1 MNLWHFCCL
10 FRRTNTGC
18 APLLHYLILSP
29 KIQSA
34 MTGLVRYVVLWSLC
48 CLLVPLSFWLF
59 DSLYLKLAQ
68 TSKESSL
75 SYIWETKE
83 KGRAKRQKKNDKKEK
98 EGGMDRKTNDLASES
113 CCWWWTILYCIS
125 PHNLTLNSDHFSL
138 SFWHRIV
145 SPWHRY
151 IYKER
156 KKKFALWKYI

>member
-34 MTGLVRYVVLWSLC
+34 MTGLVRYVVLCSLC

-75 SYIWETKE
+75 GYIWETKE

-98 EGGMDRKTNDLASES
+98 EREEWTGKQMTWRERVAADGGQFYTVSLL
-113 CCWWWTILYCIS
+113 TIS
-125 PHNLTLNSDHFSL
+125 H
-138 SFWHRIV
+138 
-145 SPWHRY
+145 
-151 IYKER
+151 
-156 KKKFALWKYI
+156 